1 MENVMDEGCGRNSSK
16 LRGQIVLDWVI
27 VFDGHCIAFG
37 HLEFNESLDR
47 VVLETVSK
55 CQGRQR
61 G

>member
-1 MENVMDEGCGRNSSK
+1 MDEGCGRNSSK
-16 LRGQIVLDWVI
+16 LRSKIVLDWVI

-37 HLEFNESLDR
+37 QLEFNESLDR